1 MIGRTLSHYE
11 VLEKIGSGGMGEVF
25 RARDTRLGRDVAIK
39 VLSADVVADA
49 NRRRRFEQEARAASA
64 LNHPNIVH
72 IYEIGEHEGTPFI
85 AMEYIEGVTLRELIS
100 SGALAPKKMLELAA
114 QIAQGLAKAH
124 AADIVHRDLKPENMM
139 LTTDGHVK
147 ILDFGLAK
155 LLSPVQ
161 SDPDGPT
168 FTKHG
173 TDPGTV
179 MGTASYM
186 SPEQALGKSLDART
200 DVFSFGV
207 VLYEMATGAAPF
219 RGETPASLFD
229 EILHKAPRL
238 PPQASQPL
246 PTGVDPIIQK
256 ALQSI
261 PTTATHRPRSFS
273 RTSRAFPLAAIGAG
287 TKKSPSSF
295 FPSRTS
301 ARIRSRSTFAS
312 GLPTRSSEISPTF
325 SH

>member
-85 AMEYIEGVTLRELIS
+85 AMEFIEGVTLRDLFA
-100 SGALAPKKMLELAA
+100 SGALAPKKMLELAV

-124 AADIVHRDLKPENMM
+124 AADIVHRDLKPENLM

-155 LLSPVQ
+155 LMSPAE
-161 SDPDGPT
+161 SDPEGPT
-168 FTKHG
+168 FAKQG

-186 SPEQALGKSLDART
+186 SPEQALGKPLDART

-207 VLYEMATGAAPF
+207 VLYEMATGDAPF

-229 EILHKAPRL
+229 EILHKS
-238 PPQASQPL
+238 PPATPQQL
-246 PTGVDPIIQK
+246 PTGVDPNQ
-256 ALQSI
+256 
-261 PTTATHRPRSFS
+261 
-273 RTSRAFPLAAIGAG
+273 
-287 TKKSPSSF
+287 
-295 FPSRTS
+295 
-301 ARIRSRSTFAS
+301 
-312 GLPTRSSEISPTF
+312 LPPA
-325 SH
+325 